1 MDREKEKHIT
11 KLINDIQSHK
21 ITLPSLPE
29 VAVKVRK
36 FVDDPDMGIA
46 QLSKAISTD
55 PALSARLLQV
65 ANSPFFRCMTPSS
78 NLNNAISRLGG
89 VCVRNIVTSLV
100 MAQLYKTNI
109 SGAIKGYMKELWE
122 HSTTVAAYSN
132 VIARKF
138 TKLDAEEAMLTG
150 LVHSIGALPIL
161 TSASNDQELS
171 SDFDTVVDLVTEFH
185 TDIGKITLEEWGFP
199 ENMITAVAE
208 HEDLDRE
215 HEGEA
220 DLTDVITVSTLHAT
234 LGKKNKPPT
243 RPWDEIP
250 AFKALNLT
258 PEQSIDAM
266 IEAKDEIS
274 AIEKLLSM

>member
-1 MDREKEKHIT
+1 MDRANEQHIT
-11 KLINDIQSHK
+11 KLINDIQNHK

-55 PALSARLLQV
+55 PALAARLLQV

-109 SGAIKGYMKELWE
+109 SGAIKNYMKDLWE
-122 HSTTVAAYSN
+122 HSTAVAAYSN

-161 TSASNDQELS
+161 TSVSSNAELS
-171 SDFDTVVDLVTEFH
+171 EDFDTVVDLVTEFH

-199 ENMITAVAE
+199 ENMIFAVAE
-208 HEDLDRE
+208 HEDLDRK

-220 DLTDVITVSTLHAT
+220 DLTDVVTVSSLHAT
-234 LGKKNKPPT
+234 LGKKNVPQT

-266 IEAKDEIS
+266 IEAQDEIG
-274 AIEKLLSM
+274 AIQKLLRM

>member
-1 MDREKEKHIT
+1 MDREHEKHIT
-11 KLINDIQSHK
+11 KLINDIQAHK

-46 QLSKAISTD
+46 QLSKAISAD

-89 VCVRNIVTSLV
+89 MCVRNIVTSLV

-109 SGAIKGYMKELWE
+109 SGPIKGYMKDLWE
-122 HSTTVAAYSN
+122 HSTNVAAYSN
-132 VIARKF
+132 VIARNF
-138 TKLDAEEAMLTG
+138 TMLDAEEAMLTG

-161 TSASNDQELS
+161 TSASADEELS
-171 SDFDTVVDLVTEFH
+171 QDFDTVVDLVTEFH

-199 ENMITAVAE
+199 ENMIAAVSE
-208 HEDLDRE
+208 HEDLDRK
-215 HEGEA
+215 HEGEP
-220 DLTDVITVSTLHAT
+220 DLTDVVTVSSLHAT
-234 LGKKNKPPT
+234 LGKKNKPPS

-250 AFKALNLT
+250 AFKALKLT
-258 PEQSIDAM
+258 PEESIDAM
-266 IEAKDEIS
+266 MEAQDEIKE
-274 AIEKLLSM
+274 IQKLLSM

>member
-1 MDREKEKHIT
+1 MEREHEKHIT

-55 PALSARLLQV
+55 PALAARLLQV

-78 NLNNAISRLGG
+78 NLNNAIGRLGG

-109 SGAIKGYMKELWE
+109 SGEIKSYMKELWE
-122 HSTTVAAYSN
+122 HSTSVAAYCN

-138 TKLDAEEAMLTG
+138 TSLDAEEAMLAG
-150 LVHSIGALPIL
+150 LVHNIGSLPIL
-161 TSASNDQELS
+161 TAASNDAELLGN
-171 SDFDTVVDLVTEFH
+171 FDTVKDLVTEFH

-199 ENMITAVAE
+199 KALINAVFE
-208 HEDLDRE
+208 HENLDRE
-215 HEGEA
+215 HEGPA
-220 DLTDVITVSTLHAT
+220 DLIDVVMVSSLHAT
-234 LGKKNKPPT
+234 LGKKNRPQT

-258 PEQSIDAM
+258 PDESIDAM
-266 IEAKDEIS
+266 MEAKDELS
-274 AIEKLLSM
+274 AIQKLLSM

>member
-1 MDREKEKHIT
+1 MDMEKEKHIT

-55 PALSARLLQV
+55 PALAARLLQV

-109 SGAIKGYMKELWE
+109 SGEIKGFMKDLWE
-122 HSTTVAAYSN
+122 HSTSVAAYSN
-132 VIARKF
+132 VIAKKF
-138 TKLDAEEAMLTG
+138 TNLDAEEAMLTG

-161 TSASNDQELS
+161 TSASNDSELS
-171 SDFDTVVDLVTEFH
+171 QDFDTVVDLVTEFH

-199 ENMITAVAE
+199 ENMITAVAD
-208 HEDLDRE
+208 HDDLDRE
-215 HEGEA
+215 HEGKA

-234 LGKKNKPPT
+234 LGKKNHSQP

-266 IEAKDEIS
+266 MEAKDEIS
-274 AIEKLLSM
+274 AIQKLLSM